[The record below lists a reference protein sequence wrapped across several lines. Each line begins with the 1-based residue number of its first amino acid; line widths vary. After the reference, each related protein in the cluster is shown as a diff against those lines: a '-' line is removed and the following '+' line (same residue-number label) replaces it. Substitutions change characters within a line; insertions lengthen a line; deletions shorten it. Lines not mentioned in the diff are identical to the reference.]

1 MLMIGID
8 NEHHHQLQHDLCLGM
23 MIIIVIMIMMFDRLQ
38 SLTLLSPVDGLD
50 PFGLVPIY
58 CITPGEMLNFR

>member
-1 MLMIGID
+1 MMLMKNMALWGV
-8 NEHHHQLQHDLCLGM
+8 
-23 MIIIVIMIMMFDRLQ
+23 MIIIKMTMGMMMILIVMTMKVDHIQ

>member
-1 MLMIGID
+1 M
-8 NEHHHQLQHDLCLGM
+8 
-23 MIIIVIMIMMFDRLQ
+23 MMFDRLQ

-58 CITPGEMLNFR
+58 CITPGEMLNFRYFLILSISIAVIVDFFQCY

>member
-1 MLMIGID
+1 MNDDDEVDGVD
-8 NEHHHQLQHDLCLGM
+8 NETLSYPELYHH
-23 MIIIVIMIMMFDRLQ
+23 IQ

>member
-1 MLMIGID
+1 
-8 NEHHHQLQHDLCLGM
+8 M
-23 MIIIVIMIMMFDRLQ
+23 MIMVMTMKLNRFQ

-58 CITPGEMLNFR
+58 CITPGEMLNFRWF

>member
-1 MLMIGID
+1 MNVAVEFLKKGCSDVKVMMLMFDIVAV
-8 NEHHHQLQHDLCLGM
+8 M
-23 MIIIVIMIMMFDRLQ
+23 MLMFDPLQ

>member
-1 MLMIGID
+1 MNVAIEFLKRGCSDAKVMILAFDIVAVMML
-8 NEHHHQLQHDLCLGM
+8 
-23 MIIIVIMIMMFDRLQ
+23 MMFDPLQ